1 MKDSIRL
8 LIVDDS
14 RMMRKVVA
22 GIFQEDDQIEIVKS
36 FDNYVKKIGEGEKIL
51 FLLSADGFRTLL
63 PEIERYRKTGIR
75 IVHPSEIKA
84 DSDTAD

>member
-1 MKDSIRL
+1 MEKRKISLVL
-8 LIVDDS
+8 LSELQQLNFDD
-14 RMMRKVVA
+14 R
-22 GIFQEDDQIEIVKS
+22 IQIMKS
-36 FDNYVKKIGEGEKIL
+36 FDNYVKEIGGGEKML

-63 PEIERYRKTGIR
+63 PEIERFRKTGIK